1 MCLGVPRFVMSC
13 WPRHRSTRGSLLP
26 DDLRAVG
33 ECRRPAGARQL
44 LLAACIAVLCCTAAL
59 AAKKAKKEAAS
70 VGADGEAGA
79 VSDVL
84 VVTEDN
90 FDAEFKKGP
99 MLLEFYAPVRTGRAV
114 CIVWDP
120 RLMTLLRGPV
130 ACTRS
135 LSRLLGAGW

>member
-1 MCLGVPRFVMSC
+1 M
-13 WPRHRSTRGSLLP
+13 
-26 DDLRAVG
+26 
-33 ECRRPAGARQL
+33 
-44 LLAACIAVLCCTAAL
+44 
-59 AAKKAKKEAAS
+59 
-70 VGADGEAGA
+70 GADGEAGA